1 MLTGTQ
7 ENFAPSVTAVCKMYV
22 SNLFT
27 LELATLFH
35 VDDDIIIIS
44 SFGEGRYSSSSASKD
59 APVMASK
66 LLIIIFLGHT
76 SELQR
81 KAKMKE
87 RSLPCQEQM
96 TLASLL
102 SQEGH

>member
-1 MLTGTQ
+1 MLKGTQ

-44 SFGEGRYSSSSASKD
+44 SFGEGRYSSSKD